1 MKDEIIF
8 QGIHPSSFIPHPSSL
23 MDKPAHLIIG
33 RVRKP
38 FGVRGELKIEIL
50 TDFPERFAS
59 LRQVFLGDDAK
70 SFAVESARLHSGA
83 ALLKLAG
90 IDTPED
96 AATLREQLVYVAR
109 EDAVALPADHLYLY
123 QLIGLR
129 VKTRDGAALG
139 EITEVLDTRA
149 NDVYI
154 VSDGTREILLPAIPD
169 VVKEI
174 DLARGEMLVE
184 LIDGLVG

>member
-1 MKDEIIF
+1 M
-8 QGIHPSSFIPHPSSL
+8 HPPRY
-23 MDKPAHLIIG
+23 LIIG
-33 RVRKP
+33 RVLKP

-59 LRQVFLGDDAK
+59 LRQIFLGDDAK

-96 AATLREQLVYVAR
+96 AAAWRNQLVYVAIA
-109 EDAVALPADHLYLY
+109 DAVALPANQVYLY

-129 VKTRDGAALG
+129 VKTRAGQALG

-154 VSDGTREILLPAIPD
+154 VSDGAREILLPAIPA

-174 DLARGEMLVE
+174 NLARGEMLVE
-184 LIDGLVG
+184 LMDGLVE

>member
-1 MKDEIIF
+1 
-8 QGIHPSSFIPHPSSL
+8 
-23 MDKPAHLIIG
+23 MDKPTRLIIG
-33 RVRKP
+33 RVLKP

-50 TDFPERFAS
+50 TEFPERFAS

-96 AATLREQLVYVAR
+96 AARLREQLVYVAL
-109 EDAVALPADHLYLY
+109 EDAVKLSENQVYLY

-129 VKTRDGAALG
+129 VKTQDGKFLG
-139 EITEVLDTRA
+139 EITDVLDTRA

-169 VVKEI
+169 IVKEI
-174 DLARGEMLVE
+174 NLERGEMIVQ
-184 LIDGLVG
+184 LIDGLM

>member
-1 MKDEIIF
+1 
-8 QGIHPSSFIPHPSSL
+8 
-23 MDKPAHLIIG
+23 MDKPTRLIIG
-33 RVRKP
+33 RVLKP

-50 TDFPERFAS
+50 TEFPERFAS

-70 SFAVESARLHSGA
+70 SFAVEAARLHSGA
-83 ALLKLAG
+83 ALIKLAG

-96 AATLREQLVYVAR
+96 AAKLREQLVYVAHA
-109 EDAVALPADHLYLY
+109 DAVKLPENQVYLY

-129 VKTRDGAALG
+129 VQTRDGKVLG
-139 EITEVLDTRA
+139 AITDVLDTRA

-154 VSDGTREILLPAIPD
+154 VNDGTREILLPAIPD

-174 DLARGEMLVE
+174 NLERGEMIVE
-184 LIDGLVG
+184 LIDGLVE

>member
-1 MKDEIIF
+1 MNR
-8 QGIHPSSFIPHPSSL
+8 
-23 MDKPAHLIIG
+23 PAQLIIG
-33 RVRKP
+33 RVLKP
-38 FGVRGELKIEIL
+38 FGVRGELKVEIL

-59 LRQVFLGDDAK
+59 LRQVLLGDDAK

-83 ALLKLAG
+83 ALIKLAG
-90 IDTPED
+90 VDTPED
-96 AATLREQLVYVAR
+96 AAKLREQFVRVAV
-109 EDAVALPADHLYLY
+109 EDAVALPAGHLYLY

-129 VKTRDGAALG
+129 VKTVDGTALG
-139 EITEVLDTRA
+139 EITDVLDTHA

-174 DLARGEMLVE
+174 HLERGEMIVE
-184 LIDGLVG
+184 LIEGLL